1 MGAYENPITV
11 IDTESAK
18 IWANAITNIGN
29 ITSNNLKV
37 IQDRRTKEA
46 EKQEKESLFVLDN
59 AMKNNTALL
68 DRMSKAG
75 IKSEAFFKYGMDM
88 MDEVS
93 KIQGELRFFQ
103 PSTDADFAYQKDL
116 MKQLSDKQMAI
127 QQLYSVGGNM
137 QTDISAYLNDMGF
150 SPDSTAADPGT
161 PGGMATI
168 GSEETI
174 QYHKVMKA
182 LSGITGGLES
192 MRVENG
198 MLFGRVTGIDK
209 ELNLTS
215 ILHYDPGTII
225 DTKKIAQESIDNSG
239 IFGKNDQPINMYLDK
254 AKAKTTLTED
264 GQSSYSIVPY
274 KQKLLFNDIMRN
286 ISASG
291 EAILANTKDYNSIN
305 AWWMNNAG
313 KDNDFK
319 LNFVTTQDGGKVLDD
334 ESKQKW
340 LAKYE
345 EQAKSLIP
353 NYTVVTEEN
362 AKELGMEIGTEF
374 IDTQAAET
382 GLSKV
387 TKPTSPKIPGWK
399 TRADNDALS
408 FINNPAGYANKK
420 ISKELI
426 AKPAIF
432 NPSTN
437 TLTLSFASE
446 KEGDPAIIETYNMND
461 PNSVLNFIG
470 EYGNKGQSE
479 NDDNYRAQFET
490 TYIDLLKQKEE
501 LNKNNNSKNK
511 VQTDEE
517 IRGQKIKSILDKQAQ
532 NKYTKVEQDSKTAA
546 KGLSHLTN
554 KRKNEALVTDK
565 QGKYYVQTKDG
576 TKALG
581 LTSKEISDAQR
592 NYQDDVGKDLKNKLE
607 STGYKYRIKFKD
619 FLKTLPIEQAVK
631 GKNAE
636 NIRAY
641 LESREPIKTIDEL
654 LDGKSYKNEKEML
667 QVLKDQGYALGARGE
682 LKKINKSTK
691 RPGDARAAG

>member
-18 IWANAITNIGN
+18 IWSNAIANMSN
-29 ITSNNLKV
+29 ITSQSLKT

-46 EKQEKESLFVLDN
+46 EKQEKESLLVLDN

-75 IKSEAFFKYGMDM
+75 IKSEAFFKYGMGM

-127 QQLYSVGGNM
+127 QQLYSVGGAM

-150 SPDSTAADPGT
+150 SPDSKAADPGT

-168 GSEETI
+168 GNEETI

-182 LSGITGGLES
+182 LSGVTGGLES

-198 MLFGRVTGIDK
+198 MLFGRVTGIDE

-239 IFGKNDQPINMYLDK
+239 IFGKGNIPINTYLDK
-254 AKAKTTLTED
+254 SKATTTLTED

-274 KQKLLFNDIMRN
+274 KQKLLFNDIMKN

-291 EAILANTKDYNSIN
+291 EAILANTKDSNSIN

-387 TKPTSPKIPGWK
+387 TKPKTPKTPDWK
-399 TRADNDALS
+399 TQGDNNALS
-408 FINNPAGYANKK
+408 FINDPAGYANKN
-420 ISKELI
+420 IEKELI
-426 AKPAIF
+426 AEPATF

-437 TLTLSFASE
+437 ILTLSFATE
-446 KEGDPAIIETYNMND
+446 KEGDPAIIEAYNMND
-461 PNSVLNFIG
+461 PNDVVNF
-470 EYGNKGQSE
+470 EKTYGNKGQSQ
-479 NDDNYRAQFET
+479 NDKNYRAQFET
-490 TYIDLLKQKEE
+490 TYIDLLKRKKE
-501 LNKNNNSKNK
+501 LNKNNNSENK
-511 VQTDEE
+511 EKTNEQTRSEV
-517 IRGQKIKSILDKQAQ
+517 IKSILNKKAQ
-532 NKYTKVEQDSKTAA
+532 NKYTKVKQSSGTAA
-546 KGLSHLTN
+546 AGLSHLTN
-554 KRKNEALVTDK
+554 ERENEAFVTDDE
-565 QGKYYVQTKDG
+565 GKYYVQTKDG

-607 STGYKYRIKFKD
+607 SSGKYRIRFKE
-619 FLKTLPIEQAVK
+619 FLRTLPLEQAVK

-641 LESREPIKTIDEL
+641 LESIEPIKTIDEL
-654 LDGKSYKNEKEML
+654 LDGKSYTNEKEML
-667 QVLKDQGYALGARGE
+667 KVLKEQGYALGEKGK
-682 LKKINKSTK
+682 LKKINLERQT
-691 RPGDARAAG
+691 PGDAG

>member
-18 IWANAITNIGN
+18 IWSNAITNIGN
-29 ITSNNLKV
+29 ITSHNLKV
-37 IQDRRTKEA
+37 IQDRKTKEA
-46 EKQEKESLFVLDN
+46 EKQEKESLLVLDN

-75 IKSEAFFKYGMDM
+75 IKSEAFFRYGMDM

-116 MKQLSDKQMAI
+116 MKQLSNKQMAI

-150 SPDSTAADPGT
+150 SPDSKATDPGT

-182 LSGITGGLES
+182 LSGVTGGLES

-198 MLFGRVTGIDK
+198 MLFGRVTDIDE

-239 IFGKNDQPINMYLDK
+239 IFGKNGQPINIYLDK

-274 KQKLLFNDIMRN
+274 KQKLLFNDIMKN

-291 EAILANTKDYNSIN
+291 EAILANTKDSNSIN

-387 TKPTSPKIPGWK
+387 TKPDPPKDPNWK
-399 TRADNDALS
+399 ITAQNDTVSL
-408 FINNPAGYANKK
+408 FNNPLQFVNKYLQEGESAK
-420 ISKELI
+420 MADGKVIITTQGEKEDD
-426 AKPAIF
+426 
-432 NPSTN
+432 PSTEKAYD
-437 TLTLSFASE
+437 LSNGSDWFNFSRTYIRS
-446 KEGDPAIIETYNMND
+446 GD
-461 PNSVLNFIG
+461 
-470 EYGNKGQSE
+470 SE
-479 NDDNYRAQFET
+479 NSMNYSNQFQRSVEKIINDRKNKLAKEDQVYDNYLKWREDNK
-490 TYIDLLKQKEE
+490 DL
-501 LNKNNNSKNK
+501 
-511 VQTDEE
+511 
-517 IRGQKIKSILDKQAQ
+517 LDKQAAQ
-532 NKYTKVEQDSKTAA
+532 RKQPGVEQFGIEYLKNQGVEIIDVKIPEQFKNAHQ
-546 KGLSHLTN
+546 KFVLTN
-554 KRKNEALVTDK
+554 IN
-565 QGKYYVQTKDG
+565 
-576 TKALG
+576 
-581 LTSKEISDAQR
+581 
-592 NYQDDVGKDLKNKLE
+592 N
-607 STGYKYRIKFKD
+607 
-619 FLKTLPIEQAVK
+619 
-631 GKNAE
+631 NAG
-636 NIRAY
+636 NNA
-641 LESREPIKTIDEL
+641 
-654 LDGKSYKNEKEML
+654 
-667 QVLKDQGYALGARGE
+667 
-682 LKKINKSTK
+682 
-691 RPGDARAAG
+691 